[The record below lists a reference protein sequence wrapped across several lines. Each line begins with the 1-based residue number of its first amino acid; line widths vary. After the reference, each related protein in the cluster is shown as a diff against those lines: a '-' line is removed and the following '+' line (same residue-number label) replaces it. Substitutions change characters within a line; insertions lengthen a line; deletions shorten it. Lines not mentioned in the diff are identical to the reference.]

1 MALTRDVKHT
11 IEGRIQT
18 DREYRVA
25 YLREISVCLQSDK
38 LDVGKSMLHE
48 YIEATIGF
56 DELGIGPETRGD
68 IHLRKFSD
76 RKTD

>member
-11 IEGRIQT
+11 IEARIQT

-56 DELGIGPETRGD
+56 DDLGIGPETRGD
-68 IHLRKFSD
+68 IHLPNLTEK
-76 RKTD
+76 